1 MTCLLTMSP
10 RGVSRAERAQRV
22 RFPHGAYAQPTVS
35 LDLRS
40 YGAGKDPQVTLQEQT
55 TIRTRIGAGLATA
68 AEIAA
73 IALLDRIARAGR

>member
-1 MTCLLTMSP
+1 
-10 RGVSRAERAQRV
+10 
-22 RFPHGAYAQPTVS
+22 
-35 LDLRS
+35 LRS

-73 IALLDRIARAGR
+73 IALLDRIARARTVTLLDAISFLCVAQR